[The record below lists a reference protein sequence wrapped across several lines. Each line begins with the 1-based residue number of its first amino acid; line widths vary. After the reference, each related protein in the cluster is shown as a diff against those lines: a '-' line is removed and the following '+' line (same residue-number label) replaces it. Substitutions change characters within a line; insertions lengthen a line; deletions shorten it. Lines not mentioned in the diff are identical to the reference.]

1 MSNADRYER
10 LTRTDHAA
18 ENLAT
23 SDRGVVLYR
32 RTLLQQ
38 LECVERGEDP
48 LGVVRDPAKNTPWI
62 DVPIERETGYSLTG
76 TRASTAYEFPA
87 AESEPALSK

>member
-1 MSNADRYER
+1 
-10 LTRTDHAA
+10 
-18 ENLAT
+18 
-23 SDRGVVLYR
+23 
-32 RTLLQQ
+32 
-38 LECVERGEDP
+38 
-48 LGVVRDPAKNTPWI
+48 VRDLAKNTPWI